1 MMRSGIGAKFEIQAI
16 IVMLN
21 IKLKIKVVDIQ

>member
-1 MMRSGIGAKFEIQAI
+1 MRAGIGAKFEIQAI
-16 IVMLN
+16 IVLLN